1 MKKYSYLILALA
13 LFLGCDSDSTQSDS
27 QPPTNDGQGGS
38 LARFTLKGDYLY
50 TVDDF
55 GLNVFNV
62 SDTSDPVKVNAV
74 PIGFNIETLFS
85 YKEYLYI
92 GSQNGMF
99 IYDVVNPEFPKQLS
113 SVQHFTACDPV
124 VANDTHAY
132 VSLHSDTF
140 CGNDINVLEV
150 YDVTDVT
157 NPILLNSRNLTYP
170 KGLGLYG
177 NFLFVCDDEIKVFD
191 ITDPAE
197 SKLTISIKREAF
209 DVIIRDK
216 LLIAIGENGLYQY
229 ELSTD
234 SEVGLNA
241 EELSTLSI

>member
-1 MKKYSYLILALA
+1 MKKFCYLLLAFTL
-13 LFLGCDSDSTQSDS
+13 LLGCDSDATQNDGQS
-27 QPPTNDGQGGS
+27 PTSDGQGGS

-50 TVDDF
+50 TVDEF
-55 GLNVFNV
+55 GLNVFNIA
-62 SDTSDPVKVNAV
+62 DTTDPVKVNSV

-132 VSLHSDTF
+132 VTLRSETF

-150 YDVTDVT
+150 YDVTDVR
-157 NPILLNSRNLTYP
+157 NPVLLNSRNLSFP
-170 KGLGLYG
+170 RGLGLYG
-177 NFLFVCDDEIKVFD
+177 DFLFVCDDEIKVFD
-191 ITDPAE
+191 ISNPAE
-197 SKLTISIKREAF
+197 SKLTASINRDAF
-209 DVIIRDK
+209 DVIIRDD
-216 LLIAIGENGLYQY
+216 LLIAIGDTGLYQY
-229 ELSTD
+229 RLSNGTESGITAQELSTI
-234 SEVGLNA
+234 
-241 EELSTLSI
+241 SI